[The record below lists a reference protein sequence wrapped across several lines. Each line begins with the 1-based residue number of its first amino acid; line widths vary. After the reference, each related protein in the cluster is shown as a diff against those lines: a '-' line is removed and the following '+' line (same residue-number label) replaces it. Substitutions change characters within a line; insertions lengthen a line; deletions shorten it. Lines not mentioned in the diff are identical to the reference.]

1 VPRCRS
7 AAGLSRE
14 RSEKAPAQA
23 PGGGLFLLLGKR
35 MRRIPQVRF
44 QTIGEGDE
52 CTCPQCRG
60 AELPQWLA
68 RLGERVDE
76 PAEGERIR

>member
-1 VPRCRS
+1 VPRRQS
-7 AAGLSRE
+7 AAGLSSE

-23 PGGGLFLLLGKR
+23 PGGGLFFCQATDEEDF
-35 MRRIPQVRF
+35 QVRF

-60 AELPQWLA
+60 VELPVWLA
-68 RLGERVDE
+68 RLGEHLDE
-76 PAEGERIR
+76 PAEGRPIA